1 MMVIHI
7 KFSSV
12 KNLLDI
18 NSLNVRPPCS
28 FLLNL
33 VENSAVICW
42 SIRLSKHS
50 LWQRNVAK
58 RFYCLVSKW
67 VALPSCSL
75 CWGFEHN
82 FVIFNFNFQFS
93 MTKWNLASVTARVF
107 CMSQESLSHGYTSST
122 VYLSMHLHE
131 LQLKKKEYFTKM
143 Q

>member
-1 MMVIHI
+1 MVVIHI

-12 KNLLDI
+12 KNLMDI

-42 SIRLSKHS
+42 SIRVSKHS
-50 LWQRNVAK
+50 LWERNVAK

-75 CWGFEHN
+75 CWGFEH
-82 FVIFNFNFQFS
+82 
-93 MTKWNLASVTARVF
+93 KWNLASVTARVF